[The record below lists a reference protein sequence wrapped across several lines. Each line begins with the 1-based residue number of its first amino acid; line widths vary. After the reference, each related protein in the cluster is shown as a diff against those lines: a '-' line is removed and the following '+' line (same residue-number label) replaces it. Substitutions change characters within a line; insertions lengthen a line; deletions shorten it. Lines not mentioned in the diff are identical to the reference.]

1 MKKIPSLLCFA
12 LLAVVGLSGCK
23 NESDR
28 VAHDE
33 VGEVRVFDEPV
44 RRVASRSTS
53 YESVPAP
60 LPMQGKRVAQKRF
73 QMIGEM
79 DVD

>member
-1 MKKIPSLLCFA
+1 MKKIPAVLCFA
-12 LLAVVGLSGCK
+12 LLAIVGLSGCK
-23 NESDR
+23 NDNDR
-28 VAHDE
+28 AHDE
-33 VGEVRVFDEPV
+33 VGETRVFDEAP
-44 RRVASRSTS
+44 RRVASRATS

-60 LPMQGKRVAQKRF
+60 LPMHGQRVAQKRF